1 MSVGALEDP
10 SERHRHM
17 EEASQ
22 KEKKKNKP
30 TATPSHRTDDGC
42 IVGWL
47 FEVQVVKLSSHSKVP
62 VCLFG
67 GARG

>member
-22 KEKKKNKP
+22 KEKKKQ
-30 TATPSHRTDDGC
+30 TYGHT
-42 IVGWL
+42 
-47 FEVQVVKLSSHSKVP
+47 
-62 VCLFG
+62 
-67 GARG
+67 